1 MAQFGIYHKELEV
14 RPEILNQKLEPWAGT
29 DEAFYQSEIEAPDQ
43 PDWMSRNL
51 LSSEELQL
59 QDQSNKWVAARL
71 AGTDNNGTSS
81 YTDIDN
87 QVTNAV
93 EVLDDEVQCSLHSP
107 TERTT
112 LDEVLTMLMLEQ
124 RTSPTLRKLVILN
137 GLTLT

>member
-1 MAQFGIYHKELEV
+1 M
-14 RPEILNQKLEPWAGT
+14 
-29 DEAFYQSEIEAPDQ
+29 
-43 PDWMSRNL
+43 
-51 LSSEELQL
+51 

-93 EVLDDEVQCSLHSP
+93 EVLDDEVQCSLHSQ